1 MIRRTFAAVLLLL
14 AALGVA
20 TAQPLAG
27 VAPPDPAL
35 VQIAALIQE
44 SAALGLPA
52 RVEHAL
58 TLTLRAAQDAVLNG
72 QPSRARTLLRTFAFE
87 VRGVRRAK
95 RLPTGVA
102 DALIA
107 KAVAAMGTLDTL
119 YTWGQTP
126 AKECDDGFSTC
137 SPSVL
142 PR

>member
-1 MIRRTFAAVLLLL
+1 MTRRLVVAVLLLL

-27 VAPPDPAL
+27 TLRDPAH

-44 SAALGLPA
+44 SIAMEMPP

-58 TLTLRAAQDAVLNG
+58 VLTLRAAHDAALEG
-72 QPSRARTLLRTFAFE
+72 QRSRALTLLRTFAFE
-87 VRGVRRAK
+87 VRGVKRAK
-95 RLPTGVA
+95 RVPARTA

-107 KAVAAMGTLDTL
+107 RAVQVMGTLDTL

-126 AKECDDGFSTC
+126 PTVCDAGSYTC
-137 SPSVL
+137 L
-142 PR
+142 P

>member
-1 MIRRTFAAVLLLL
+1 MVRRIFVAVLLLL

-27 VAPPDPAL
+27 LAPQDPAHI
-35 VQIAALIQE
+35 QIAALIQE

-58 TLTLRAAQDAVLNG
+58 TLTLRAAQDAVLKG
-72 QPSRARTLLRTFAFE
+72 QRSRALTLLRTFAFE

-95 RLPTGVA
+95 RLPPDAA

-107 KAVAAMGTLDTL
+107 RAVEAMGTLDTL
-119 YTWGQTP
+119 YTRRQTP
-126 AKECDDGFSTC
+126 AKQCDDGSSTC
-137 SPSVL
+137 SP
-142 PR
+142 

>member
-20 TAQPLAG
+20 TAQPLA
-27 VAPPDPAL
+27 APQDPAHA
-35 VQIAALIQE
+35 QIAALIQE

-58 TLTLRAAQDAVLNG
+58 TLTLRAAQDAVING
-72 QPSRARTLLRTFAFE
+72 QRSRARTLLRTFAFE

-95 RLPTGVA
+95 RLPAGAA

-107 KAVAAMGTLDTL
+107 KAVAAIGTLDTL

-126 AKECDDGFSTC
+126 AKKCDDGFSVC
-137 SPSVL
+137 SPSAL